1 MFSNASLCVFFHTQA
16 KLQSQDRFMQIDG
29 PLFFFSLLSY
39 SLVLV
44 LASSSLGSVCHK
56 PNAAHNLCP
65 MLDCAAQG
73 MSQNIVFCRVHE
85 TTDSG
90 TGKGNRCGKP
100 RPLAAGVMEV
110 V

>member
-1 MFSNASLCVFFHTQA
+1 MTMFWEA
-16 KLQSQDRFMQIDG
+16 ME
-29 PLFFFSLLSY
+29 LFEYEAQLKGVVCRGAGLLSY

-44 LASSSLGSVCHK
+44 LASSSLVSVCHK

-100 RPLAAGVMEV
+100 RPLAAGVVEV

>member
-1 MFSNASLCVFFHTQA
+1 MTMFWEA
-16 KLQSQDRFMQIDG
+16 ME
-29 PLFFFSLLSY
+29 LFEYEAQLKGVVCCGAGLLSY